1 MLSGVTSRTLDAEFG
16 IRTRIRPRG
25 QTHASPPLSLQ
36 MNRHDLA
43 TVSAL
48 LLGALTAACS
58 DSEPVRKGRPN
69 VILICLDTVRADHLG
84 AYGYA
89 RQTTPALDSL
99 AARSIVFTQASA
111 TAGWTKPSVP
121 SYLTST
127 YPLQHGVYEGSAHDE
142 AGATTD
148 LLPEAALTLAEVFQ
162 KNGYRTGAFLHN
174 AQLRAGNGFE
184 QGFDTFEEDN
194 HDAREIRWRGTDWID
209 SAPFGAGK
217 RPFFLYLHF
226 LDAHW
231 PYPAPEEW
239 LTRFATAAATERFR
253 GKDSKELYA
262 AINDGDHAL
271 TDEDRTALEALYDGA
286 LAYLDSELGR
296 FFEGLSLRGLDEDTI
311 VCVIADHGEEFG
323 EHGKV
328 GHGNGL
334 WENLLHVP
342 WILRVPGKPAQRI
355 DSLVSLIDLFPTLT
369 AAAGLPPH
377 KGLEGIDRLADPDE
391 VRPILAE
398 HKTPDH
404 YLQALRVGSEKLLRR
419 FDPPADAELV
429 DYVLPVAVG
438 TRWEAE
444 FGLDESGQR
453 LVTQLKP
460 RDEDPADPLDL
471 KGRLSDLGSTE
482 FRIAGIPV
490 RYDES
495 SHRMTDLGTAGPEL
509 ANDLIV
515 KVRGRWVEG
524 AVQAERIKFYT
535 PTESDQ
541 SELRGTVDQLEQE
554 GGRGRI
560 LLSGLEFRLTPETD
574 LEGTAVEPK
583 KRRLQRESVTQLLE
597 TGAEAFAEAERF
609 TVERKLYDLTL
620 DPSEL
625 ASLSAA
631 PGSPLDA
638 RLEELGA
645 ELVKHR
651 VFGAKDKKV
660 LSEAALKALQDIG
673 YAGGDR

>member
-1 MLSGVTSRTLDAEFG
+1 MKRSDLL
-16 IRTRIRPRG
+16 
-25 QTHASPPLSLQ
+25 PLTA
-36 MNRHDLA
+36 LA
-43 TVSAL
+43 LGL
-48 LLGALTAACS
+48 LAAACS
-58 DSEPVRKGRPN
+58 GSKPTPSGRPN
-69 VILICLDTVRADHLG
+69 VVLICLDTVRADHLG
-84 AYGYA
+84 TYGYA
-89 RQTTPALDSL
+89 RATTPALDAL
-99 AARSIVFTQASA
+99 AARSIVFTQTSA

-148 LLPEAALTLAEVFQ
+148 LLPDAALTLAEVFQ

-174 AQLRAGNGFE
+174 AQLREGNGFE
-184 QGFDTFEEDN
+184 QGFDQFEEDN
-194 HDAREIRWRGTDWID
+194 LDAREIRWRGIDWID
-209 SAPFGAGK
+209 SPPAGAAK
-217 RPFFLYLHF
+217 KPFFLYLHF

-231 PYPAPEEW
+231 PYPAPEDW

-262 AINDGDHAL
+262 AINDGEHAL
-271 TDEDRTALEALYDGA
+271 TEEDRTALEALYDGA

-296 FFEGLSLRGLDEDTI
+296 LFASLTLRDLDRNTI
-311 VCVIADHGEEFG
+311 VCVMADHGEEFG

-328 GHGNGL
+328 GHGHGL

-342 WILRVPGKPAQRI
+342 WILCVPGETPRRI

-369 AAAGLPPH
+369 AAAGLPPF
-377 KGLEGIDRLADPDE
+377 KGLQGIDRLADPDN
-391 VRPILAE
+391 VLPILAE

-404 YLQALRVGSEKLLRR
+404 YLQALRLGSEKLLRA

-444 FGLDESGQR
+444 FQLEDGER
-453 LVTQLKP
+453 VVTQLKP
-460 RDEDPADPLDL
+460 RDEDPKDPLDL
-471 KGRLSDLGSTE
+471 KGRISDLGDGE

-490 RYDES
+490 RFS
-495 SHRMTDLGTAGPEL
+495 AASHRLTDVGTAGPEL

-515 KVRGRWVEG
+515 KVRGTWADG

-541 SELRGTVDQLEQE
+541 SELRGTVQALTQE
-554 GGRGRI
+554 NGHGTMSV
-560 LLSGLEFRLTPETD
+560 SGLEFRITPRTD
-574 LEGTAVEPK
+574 LKGTPVEPK
-583 KRRLQRESVTQLLE
+583 KRRLPRERITELLR
-597 TGAEAFAEAERF
+597 TGTEAFAEANRF
-609 TVERKLYDLTL
+609 TVERKLYDLAQ
-620 DPSEL
+620 DPAEL
-625 ASLSAA
+625 AAMAAA

-638 RLEELGA
+638 ELEQLGA
-645 ELVKHR
+645 ALVQHR
-651 VFGAKDKKV
+651 SFGAKDKKV
-660 LSEAALKALQDIG
+660 LDEAALKALQDIG